1 MARNMGL
8 AEAGFGGQSDSPMG
22 EGWRQTKYPGFMV
35 KDGGAFGGGEELE
48 AEQNPEALQTLGESA
63 IAAYNQSEMARSEMV
78 TGPKAVI
85 DGKEVDADVVDMSE
99 YGPDEQF
106 KDVPIGEAMAA
117 RSTDEFV
124 QNATESSNGAGQLQ
138 ELMNAPGGLEEVIRN
153 MPPLENETA
162 ADWLRRVAMEAQ
174 AQPAP
179 AAIEM
184 QADVSEL
191 AESGLDN
198 EPLAIEMKSQLDR
211 NGNPLYK
218 QATIERA
225 VRSGM
230 EMDPQAREAIE
241 AQARARVEALHRER
255 DEIEKAMAGRSEQE
269 FLQDQSG
276 FIKELADERSKIAQ
290 EYKYE
295 QNPQMKE
302 YLQRQLDEIE
312 KETTAARAMFE
323 RASRYFAE
331 VTAQSGEKLPEE
343 KIEKQA
349 AGGALEELGRQVGTA
364 TPEVIVSHEEEVQAG
379 ELPPVP
385 GELYMAPDQQEIIDL
400 YEKALSK
407 HEGKDLGEADL
418 QDPEKRESKVLAV
431 FEKLKNKA
439 GTAVRRA
446 SRKILLGMAMML
458 STGALVGCSPN
469 SKAATVSANQPKV
482 ATEMDATTGADM
494 KAERITLSEADAMAN
509 PDYVSPAEFSAEDTR
524 QVAENGTRY
533 DYTAEYLSNEK
544 LGINNFGRDH
554 TADYGDREATVSS
567 IYQVCYEQPEVL
579 AAHVA
584 NFPSVLKSCGIEL
597 EPTLDGGHIDPRII
611 DDMLSNGE
619 NGQELQKK
627 LLEAYKDQVLNNK
640 DTQFQFYQE
649 YKNEEAYYMLDMR
662 SDKSEAASP
671 KNMGISSVPMQ
682 RNGAYEVRV
691 GIVLSDG
698 TVEYAD
704 YKYDCGYQSLY
715 EKITEF
721 APTDQNTETPIIN
734 TTPEGVPVVTP
745 ENPTDP
751 SQPKEPKDDPKND
764 KEKKKKPE
772 TTPTPTDEPEITPTP
787 TDEPEPS
794 VSPTPSPTPEPS
806 PSPSPSPTPEP
817 SPTPGPSPTP
827 NPTPAETLAPKDP
840 NKGSEILNNGNLND
854 GNLTQTEDVNGTGVG
869 ETTESSAIPEEGNY
883 GAVDNG
889 AVTDSQE
896 DANNQQNAENEWSQD
911 SGMTEGEQNNYIDNI
926 LQQTAERKQQEADA
940 EADASETQGDN

>member
-1 MARNMGL
+1 MARNMGS
-8 AEAGFGGQSDSPMG
+8 AEASFDGQSNAPMG

-48 AEQNPEALQTLGESA
+48 TEQNPETLQALGESA
-63 IAAYNQSEMARSEMV
+63 IAAYNQHETAEPEVV
-78 TGPKAVI
+78 TQPKAMI

-99 YGPDEQF
+99 YGSDGQLEDASTSGVQ
-106 KDVPIGEAMAA
+106 AA

-124 QNATESSNGAGQLQ
+124 QNAAESSDGAGQLQ

-184 QADVSEL
+184 QADASEL
-191 AESGLDN
+191 TESSLDN
-198 EPLAIEMKSQLDR
+198 EPLAIEMKAQLDR

-218 QATIERA
+218 QTTIERV
-225 VRSGM
+225 VRSGA
-230 EMDPQAREAIE
+230 EMDPQIREAIE

-290 EYKYE
+290 EHKYE

-323 RASRYFAE
+323 RASRYFSE

-343 KIEKQA
+343 KVEKQA
-349 AGGALEELGRQVGTA
+349 AGGALEALGRQAGTA
-364 TPEVIVSHEEEVQAG
+364 APEAAESSEEEVQAG

-407 HEGKDLGEADL
+407 HEGEDLGEADL
-418 QDPEKRESKVLAV
+418 QDAEKRESKVLAV
-431 FEKLKNKA
+431 FEKLRNKA
-439 GTAVRRA
+439 GRAVRRA
-446 SRKILLGMAMML
+446 SRKILLGMAVML
-458 STGALVGCSPN
+458 SSGALVGCSPN
-469 SKAATVSANQPKV
+469 SKAATVSANQPRV
-482 ATEMDATTGADM
+482 ATEMDATTGADV
-494 KAERITLSEADAMAN
+494 KAERITLSEADAMAS

-533 DYTAEYLSNEK
+533 DYTAEYLSSEK

-597 EPTLDGGHIDPRII
+597 EPTLEGGHIDPRTI

-627 LLEAYKDQVLNNK
+627 LLEAYKEQVLNNK
-640 DTQFQFYQE
+640 DTKFQFYQE
-649 YKNEEAYYMLDMR
+649 YNNENAYYMLDMR

-671 KNMGISSVPMQ
+671 RNMGIASVPMQ

-691 GIVLSDG
+691 GIVLPDG

-715 EKITEF
+715 EEIAEFTPTE
-721 APTDQNTETPIIN
+721 QNTETPVIN
-734 TTPEGVPVVTP
+734 TTPEGIPVVTP

-751 SQPKEPKDDPKND
+751 SQPEKPKED
-764 KEKKKKPE
+764 KEEEPE
-772 TTPTPTDEPEITPTP
+772 VTPTPTEDPKDDEEQPEITPTP
-787 TDEPEPS
+787 TDEPEEDDKPDDEQPPEEDDDPDP
-794 VSPTPSPTPEPS
+794 SPTPSPTPV
-806 PSPSPSPTPEP
+806 
-817 SPTPGPSPTP
+817 
-827 NPTPAETLAPKDP
+827 ETLAPKNP
-840 NKGSEILNNGNLND
+840 NKGSEILNNGNLDD
-854 GNLTQTEDVNGTGVG
+854 GKLTPTDNVNNTGVG
-869 ETTESSAIPEEGNY
+869 ETTESSATPEEGNY
-883 GAVDNG
+883 EAVDNG

-911 SGMTEGEQNNYIDNI
+911 SGMTEGEQNDYIDSI
-926 LQQTAERKQQEADA
+926 LQQTAERRQQEVGA
-940 EADASETQGDN
+940 EAGALENQGDN